1 MLQTTSDYSQWRF
14 KIRVCALGEEGRD
27 GLFSPRV
34 VLTNVAPF
42 NAPFPLSVQVP
53 SSLCVFTLFTATSRM
68 FYLLSWE
75 S

>member
-1 MLQTTSDYSQWRF
+1 MVD
-14 KIRVCALGEEGRD
+14 GDGDGD

-34 VLTNVAPF
+34 VLTNVPPF

-53 SSLCVFTLFTATSRM
+53 SSSLCVFTLFTVTSWM